1 MAIPSGGG
9 SEILKGV
16 SFDQSA
22 AATVDCITATTHQIC
37 SLLSVT
43 LTATGGANNVSLLIG
58 TRYFLYNQA
67 IPSSGTFIWN
77 DKVVWQAGDIFK
89 IRLHTA
95 TQVISYVSYIVQDW
109 S

>member
-16 SFDQSA
+16 GFDHSA

-43 LTATGGANNVSLLIG
+43 LTATGGANNISLMVG
-58 TRYFLYNQA
+58 TKYLLYNQA
-67 IPSSGTFIWN
+67 IAANGTFVWN

>member
-16 SFDQSA
+16 GFDQSA

-43 LTATGGANNVSLLIG
+43 LTATGGNNNISLLIDAK
-58 TRYFLYNQA
+58 YILYNQA
-67 IPSSGTFIWN
+67 VAANQTFIWN
-77 DKVVWQAGDIFK
+77 DKVVFQAGNIFK

-109 S
+109 T

>member
-16 SFDQSA
+16 GFDHSA

-37 SLLSVT
+37 SILSAT
-43 LTATGGANNVSLLIG
+43 FTTTGGANNISLLIG
-58 TRYFLYNQA
+58 TKYIIYNHA
-67 IPSSGTFIWN
+67 IPSSQTFVWN
-77 DKVVWQAGDIFK
+77 DKVVFQAGDIFK

-95 TQVISYVSYIVQDW
+95 TQVLSYVSYIVQDW
-109 S
+109 T